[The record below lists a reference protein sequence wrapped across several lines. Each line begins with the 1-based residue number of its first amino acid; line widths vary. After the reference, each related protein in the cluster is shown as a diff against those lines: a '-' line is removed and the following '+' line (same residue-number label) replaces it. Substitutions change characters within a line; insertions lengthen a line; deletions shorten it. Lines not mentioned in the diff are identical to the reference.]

1 MNMKK
6 IIALGLISGIIFT
19 AASAKHTLAAVAV
32 IDEQNIA
39 EAIKTAI
46 NTATMLTTEQK
57 QLALQVLN
65 MRTVNAETLLKFL
78 KTQEK
83 VGRTVWNEQESMT
96 GALNPNKSVAA
107 FWTEEIGSVEEVL
120 NGNKTVYD
128 MYQMTDKRLRALNKT
143 NQDAA
148 RLAKTAQELNKDLSE
163 QVTNGLIS
171 VNEAEGNMEAQQGQA
186 AIAAANAQS
195 MINSN
200 MMLSG
205 LAAAMTAKYQQEAYE
220 KAVAHQLD
228 ASTKDNLKKWVNS
241 FD

>member
-1 MNMKK
+1 
-6 IIALGLISGIIFT
+6 
-19 AASAKHTLAAVAV
+19 
-32 IDEQNIA
+32 
-39 EAIKTAI
+39 
-46 NTATMLTTEQK
+46 
-57 QLALQVLN
+57 
-65 MRTVNAETLLKFL
+65 
-78 KTQEK
+78 
-83 VGRTVWNEQESMT
+83 MT